1 MAIQST
7 LEMCHLAESGVYLIL
22 VTFGVG
28 LLFGLIVLTSDYLD
42 GWLRR
47 RALGDIPLVD
57 EGSNMSACLRWWS
70 RKFDCEKEYAEAYK
84 QYSKTGKPYA
94 TRLKNNDHGI
104 VLPLNS
110 TKEWRTLP
118 HDQLSFLHALS
129 EFADLYMHTNITDRT
144 PLHAVHYCNNTK
156 TLSRFNRLMV
166 DATDRALPLIVGKDT
181 ESEWKRA
188 NAFHTILSLCSTVAM
203 SVLLGPEF
211 SMDTSL
217 IQTIMMYNTAIM
229 PSCAKRTSYPRILR
243 PFVWRLSPLCRAVK
257 SDVLKTKIK
266 LIPEIKH
273 RIDIARSKKGWLEE
287 GPMSLLDGLI
297 ETAFEKGC
305 LSRSSDRGGDDQQ
318 VALLA
323 EEIIFYHFELS
334 MPVAFFIIFAVYVI
348 MNNKE
353 YLTPLREE
361 ISEALK
367 LSGGS
372 FTLDTLNHAPKLASF
387 VKETCRLYDI
397 SCSTVQV
404 PTLSL
409 VTSFRRV
416 MKPIH
421 LESINL
427 SLKPGTIIMAPGR
440 DVHLDPD
447 YYDNPTT
454 FNGYRFY
461 DASRGTCT
469 PHISTTSPTFLTFS
483 HGISAC
489 PARVLATQITRTI
502 FIMFLLKYDVEL
514 AHEEMPANGFA
525 NGPAYLPNPSVMMR
539 VRPCQKDVLGV

>member
-1 MAIQST
+1 
-7 LEMCHLAESGVYLIL
+7 
-22 VTFGVG
+22 
-28 LLFGLIVLTSDYLD
+28 
-42 GWLRR
+42 
-47 RALGDIPLVD
+47 
-57 EGSNMSACLRWWS
+57 
-70 RKFDCEKEYAEAYK
+70 
-84 QYSKTGKPYA
+84 
-94 TRLKNNDHGI
+94 
-104 VLPLNS
+104 
-110 TKEWRTLP
+110 
-118 HDQLSFLHALS
+118 
-129 EFADLYMHTNITDRT
+129 
-144 PLHAVHYCNNTK
+144 
-156 TLSRFNRLMV
+156 MV
-166 DATDRALPLIVGKDT
+166 DATYRALPLIIGKDT
-181 ESEWKRA
+181 ELEWKRA
-188 NAFHTILSLCSTVAM
+188 NVFHTVLSLCSTVAM
-203 SVLLGPEF
+203 AVLLGPEF

-229 PSCAKRTSYPRILR
+229 PSCAERTSYPRILR
-243 PFVWRLSPLCRAVK
+243 PFVWRLSPLCRTMK
-257 SDVLKTKIK
+257 SDFSKTKMK

-273 RIDIARSKKGWLEE
+273 RIDIARLNKGWLED

-297 ETAFEKGC
+297 ETAFEKGS
-305 LSRSSDRGGDDQQ
+305 LSRSSDLGDYDQR
-318 VALLA
+318 VDLLA

-334 MPVAFFIIFAVYVI
+334 SPVAFFIIFAVYVI

-367 LSGGS
+367 LSGGG
-372 FTLDTLNHAPKLASF
+372 FTLDTLNHAPKLESF

-397 SCSTVQV
+397 SC
-404 PTLSL
+404 L
-409 VTSFRRV
+409 TSFRRV

-447 YYDNPTT
+447 YYKSPTT
-454 FNGYRFY
+454 FDGYRFY
-461 DASRGTCT
+461 NASGGTCT

-489 PARVLATQITRTI
+489 PARVLATQVTRTI

-514 AHEEMPANGFA
+514 AHEEMPAYGFA

-539 VRPCQKDVLGV
+539 VRSRQKDAVAG

>member
-1 MAIQST
+1 
-7 LEMCHLAESGVYLIL
+7 
-22 VTFGVG
+22 
-28 LLFGLIVLTSDYLD
+28 
-42 GWLRR
+42 
-47 RALGDIPLVD
+47 
-57 EGSNMSACLRWWS
+57 
-70 RKFDCEKEYAEAYK
+70 
-84 QYSKTGKPYA
+84 
-94 TRLKNNDHGI
+94 
-104 VLPLNS
+104 
-110 TKEWRTLP
+110 
-118 HDQLSFLHALS
+118 
-129 EFADLYMHTNITDRT
+129 
-144 PLHAVHYCNNTK
+144 
-156 TLSRFNRLMV
+156 MV
-166 DATDRALPLIVGKDT
+166 DATDRALPLIGGKGT
-181 ESEWKRA
+181 ELEWKRA
-188 NAFHTILSLCSTVAM
+188 NVFHTILSLCSTVAM

-229 PSCAKRTSYPRILR
+229 PSCAERTSYPRILR
-243 PFVWRLSPLCRAVK
+243 PFVWRLSPLCRAMK
-257 SDVLKTKIK
+257 SDLSKTKIK
-266 LIPEIKH
+266 LIPEIKR

-305 LSRSSDRGGDDQQ
+305 LSRSSDRGDDDQQ

-334 MPVAFFIIFAVYVI
+334 TPVAFFIIFAVYVI

-353 YLTPLREE
+353 YLNPLRDE
-361 ISEALK
+361 ISGALK

-372 FTLDTLNHAPKLASF
+372 FTLDTLNHAPKLESF
-387 VKETCRLYDI
+387 VKETCRF
-397 SCSTVQV
+397 
-404 PTLSL
+404 
-409 VTSFRRV
+409 FRRV

-440 DVHLDPD
+440 DVHLDQD
-447 YYDNPTT
+447 YYDNPAT

-461 DASRGTCT
+461 DANRGTCT

-489 PARVLATQITRTI
+489 PARVLATQATRTI

-514 AHEEMPANGFA
+514 AHEEMPPYGFA

-539 VRPCQKDVLGV
+539 VRPRQKDVLGV